1 MIKLKLFDQSGL
13 RQSQQQLKSN
23 NTWLL
28 FIGYES
34 PLLSSENL
42 TKTISFLSPVL
53 RQVFYKSTDSSTLT
67 NESVNLIVFEQWL
80 EKKLKQYFN
89 PIADIIAAD
98 ERFEQKLSS
107 RKLIN
112 ASFGEEITSE
122 VNDETNIQSNNLY
135 QNTSNQSTS
144 ALK

>member
-13 RQSQQQLKSN
+13 RQSQQQLKTN

-42 TKTISFLSPVL
+42 TKTISLLSPVL

-98 ERFEQKLSS
+98 EWFEQKLSS

>member
-13 RQSQQQLKSN
+13 RQSQQQLKTN

-42 TKTISFLSPVL
+42 TKTISLLSPVL

-89 PIADIIAAD
+89 PIAGIIAAD

-122 VNDETNIQSNNLY
+122 VNDEANIQSNNLY

>member
-1 MIKLKLFDQSGL
+1 MFDQSGL
-13 RQSQQQLKSN
+13 RQSQQQLKTN

-34 PLLSSENL
+34 PLLSSEHL
-42 TKTISFLSPVL
+42 TKTISLLSPVL

>member
-13 RQSQQQLKSN
+13 RQSQQQLKTN

-42 TKTISFLSPVL
+42 TKTISLLSPVL

-122 VNDETNIQSNNLY
+122 VNDETNIQSNNLH

>member
-1 MIKLKLFDQSGL
+1 MFDQSGL
-13 RQSQQQLKSN
+13 RQSQQQLKTN

-42 TKTISFLSPVL
+42 TKTISLLSPVL

>member
-1 MIKLKLFDQSGL
+1 MFDQSGL
-13 RQSQQQLKSN
+13 RQSQQQLKTN

-42 TKTISFLSPVL
+42 TKTISLLSPVL

-98 ERFEQKLSS
+98 EWFEQKLSS

>member
-13 RQSQQQLKSN
+13 RQSQQQLKTN

-42 TKTISFLSPVL
+42 TKTISLLSPVL